1 MLRRTMKAASRA
13 LVLVLLFVCSTTL
26 AGCTS
31 GTLEGT
37 SQDTTTEEQKLLP
50 EWEVGDQW
58 LYTCL
63 LYTSDAA
70 DE

>member
-37 SQDTTTEEQKLLP
+37 SQDTTTDEQKLLT
-50 EWEVGDQW
+50 EW
-58 LYTCL
+58 
-63 LYTSDAA
+63 
-70 DE
+70 